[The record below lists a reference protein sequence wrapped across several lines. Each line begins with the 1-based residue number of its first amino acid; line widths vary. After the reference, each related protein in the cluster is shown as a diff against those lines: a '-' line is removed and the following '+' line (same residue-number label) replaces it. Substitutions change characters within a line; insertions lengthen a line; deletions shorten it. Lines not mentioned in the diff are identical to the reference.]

1 MSAQRHATD
10 ADSEAARLHLAIQD
24 LCERNMLG
32 ENISGEDV
40 TKLLRS
46 AACVRYHT
54 ARARYAVSQ
63 FEARREA
70 EIRSAIPTLVAA
82 CHG

>member
-1 MSAQRHATD
+1 MSAARHAND

-32 ENISGEDV
+32 ENISSEDIA
-40 TKLLRS
+40 KLLRA

-54 ARARYAVSQ
+54 VRTRYAVSQ
-63 FEARREA
+63 FEARRET
-70 EIRSAIPTLVAA
+70 EIRSAIPAVMGALA
-82 CHG
+82 